1 MRKFAGLWLI
11 LTLSPVCSY
20 GITFSDQT
28 LDAWVHDTGFGNG
41 PSFADYDGDGWPD
54 LLVARFSRSQE
65 ALLYRNR
72 GDGQFS
78 WRPDALEDSQ
88 NALAGMF
95 VDLQADGDL
104 DIFLLKYSNANQ
116 FYENVEGSFRTIP
129 SPPGLIDAPRATS
142 ALFGDFDGDG
152 EVDLFLTHRTSG
164 RNRLYSG
171 ILTDHGTDITDVTST
186 LESGEDSWGATAFDY
201 DGDGYRDLYVSNFGA
216 TNRLY
221 RNLGDGTFRPST
233 EAAGLQRPSKSRS
246 AIAADFD
253 NDSDLDLYVLNAAPE
268 TNTLYENRGGR
279 FVDITEAMGVGG
291 DTSGEGGAWA
301 DLDNDGDLDLLVV
314 DGESTI
320 VRRNDGNRFADV
332 SASAYPTTAGSAKH
346 IGLAIAD
353 YDRDGDVDVF
363 VASNDAGDVLLRN
376 DTPAT
381 GHWLEIELVSRD
393 DGESPL
399 GTVLYARLDEDT
411 ELTRDHVVG
420 SSIGIV
426 HGDLLHLGT
435 GGSETISEI
444 IVAWPSGKR
453 QTLSDV
459 PTGQVLRLREPQPQ
473 RDLAISR
480 ILGPQLDSSWETGV
494 ESEVEITNRGLTTV
508 DDALLQVTITFEG
521 AIVHTSSLP
530 VPALAAGEMI
540 RVREDRAWHPRFSG
554 EHLVEFRLE
563 AGDELAAND
572 YRARRLYMHRFE
584 EVAALV
590 GVDDD
595 QLGFAAAFA
604 DYDNDGDL
612 DLYLNNGGWHG
623 DEDNVLYR
631 NDGDAGFTD
640 VTQVAGVASH
650 GNGTG
655 VLFADFDRDGYLD
668 LFAARGGFVVT
679 GQQNLLFHNDG
690 DGTFSDISVDSGLDR
705 AQSSFGVTAGDYDGD
720 GYLDLFISQAFNNIL
735 YRKTEGGRFE
745 DVTKERQVRPP
756 PSGGS
761 SAASFADYDN
771 DGDLDLYVTNFGDAD
786 VLHSETGEASYT
798 ATQMGDQSETLG
810 ISPGDVDD
818 DGDLDLYVVNSNGAS
833 ALWRNDLAQGTFT
846 DVAVSSGVTNMG
858 RGNAGTFGDYD
869 NDGDLDIFVVNTRSS
884 NRVYVNEGNGHFID
898 RASAFGIDTSE
909 NTRGL
914 VLGDYDADGDLDV
927 YVMEEHRANRLYRN
941 GGSQHN
947 WLDITLRGVESNL
960 DGIGARV
967 TAHYPEGGMQM
978 REVRAAGEYSANYP
992 GARFGLNDV
1001 TRLDSLVVAWPS
1013 GTVDTHREVATNAR
1027 LELMEGIWPTA
1038 IEEEGDGPLPL
1049 QFALEPNF
1057 PNPFNS
1063 ATSMGF
1069 TIAEESAVR
1078 LAIYNSVGQ
1087 LISVLVDERLSVGRY
1102 TTQWHGHSDG
1112 GQAAASGVYF
1122 ASLTAGQDAAQQSI
1136 ILIK

>member
-1 MRKFAGLWLI
+1 MRKYVGLWLI
-11 LTLSPVCSY
+11 LTLSPITMGAIGSY

-28 LDAWVHDTGFGNG
+28 LEARVSDTGFGNG

-65 ALLYRNR
+65 ALLYRNL

-78 WRPDALEDSQ
+78 LRPDALEDSP

-104 DIFLLKYSNANQ
+104 DIFLLKHFNANL
-116 FYENVEGSFRTIP
+116 FYENVEDSFRTIP
-129 SPPGLIDAPRATS
+129 SPPGLIDTPRATS

-152 EVDLFLTHRTSG
+152 EVDLFLTHRTRG

-186 LESGEDSWGATAFDY
+186 LQSGEDSWGATAFDY

-268 TNTLYENRGGR
+268 TNTLYENRGGQ
-279 FVDITEAMGVGG
+279 FVDITEAMRVGG

-314 DGESTI
+314 DGESAI
-320 VRRNDGNRFADV
+320 VRRNDGDRFTDV

-363 VASNDAGDVLLRN
+363 LASNDAGDVLLRN

-381 GHWLEIELVSRD
+381 GHWLEIELTSRD
-393 DGESPL
+393 DGNSPL
-399 GTVLYARLDEDT
+399 GTVLRARVETDR
-411 ELTRDHVVG
+411 ELTRDYVVG

-435 GGSETISEI
+435 GASETISELTI
-444 IVAWPSGKR
+444 EWPSGLR
-453 QTLSDV
+453 QTLSNVD
-459 PTGQVLRLREPQPQ
+459 TDQVIRLEEPQPQ

-480 ILGPQLDSSWETGV
+480 ILAPQLDNSWDTGV
-494 ESEVEITNRGLTTV
+494 ESEVEITNRGLTAV
-508 DDALLQVTITFEG
+508 DGALLQVTITFEG
-521 AIVHTSSLP
+521 ATLHTSSLP

-563 AGDELAAND
+563 AGDDVAAND

-584 EVAALV
+584 EVAAQV

-595 QLGFAAAFA
+595 QLGFAGAFA

-623 DEDNVLYR
+623 SEDNVLYR

-640 VTQVAGVASH
+640 VTEASGVASNA
-650 GNGTG
+650 NGTG

-668 LFAARGGFVVT
+668 LFAARGGFIRQ
-679 GQQNLLFHNDG
+679 GEQNVLFHNDG
-690 DGTFSDISVDSGLDR
+690 DGTFSDISLDSGLDE
-705 AQSSFGVTAGDYDGD
+705 AQGSFGVTAGDYDGD
-720 GYLDLFISQAFNNIL
+720 GYLDLFISQVFDNIL
-735 YRKTEGGRFE
+735 YRNTEAGRFE
-745 DVTKERQVRPP
+745 NVTKERQVQPP

-771 DGDLDLYVTNFGDAD
+771 DGDLDLYVTNFGAAD
-786 VLHSETGEASYT
+786 VLHSETGEAGYT
-798 ATQMGDQSETLG
+798 ATEMGDQSEALG
-810 ISPGDVDD
+810 ISPGDMDD
-818 DGDLDLYVVNSNGAS
+818 DGDLDLYIVNSDGAS
-833 ALWRNDLAQGTFT
+833 TLWRNDLAQGTFIN
-846 DVAVSSGVTNMG
+846 VAASSGVANMG
-858 RGNAGTFGDYD
+858 RGNAGTFVDYD

-898 RASAFGIDTSE
+898 RAGAFGIDLRKH
-909 NTRGL
+909 TRYGS
-914 VLGDYDADGDLDV
+914 G
-927 YVMEEHRANRLYRN
+927 RL
-941 GGSQHN
+941 
-947 WLDITLRGVESNL
+947 
-960 DGIGARV
+960 
-967 TAHYPEGGMQM
+967 
-978 REVRAAGEYSANYP
+978 
-992 GARFGLNDV
+992 
-1001 TRLDSLVVAWPS
+1001 
-1013 GTVDTHREVATNAR
+1013 
-1027 LELMEGIWPTA
+1027 
-1038 IEEEGDGPLPL
+1038 
-1049 QFALEPNF
+1049 
-1057 PNPFNS
+1057 
-1063 ATSMGF
+1063 
-1069 TIAEESAVR
+1069 
-1078 LAIYNSVGQ
+1078 
-1087 LISVLVDERLSVGRY
+1087 
-1102 TTQWHGHSDG
+1102 
-1112 GQAAASGVYF
+1112 
-1122 ASLTAGQDAAQQSI
+1122 
-1136 ILIK
+1136 